1 MLDIVNLA
9 LPFFGVIF
17 IGFACAR
24 WRRIPDE
31 GLAWMNFFILYVTLP
46 ALFFRILSRT
56 PLEQLAQTGFIAATT
71 LASAGAFVIAFAIGL
86 VLRRGRADE
95 ALLAGVAGGFGN
107 VGYMGPGL
115 ALAIL
120 GQEAAAPVALIF
132 CFDALLFFV
141 LVPLLMAFAR
151 ASGGGIGRA
160 LWDVVRGVLLNP
172 LLLSAGLG
180 AVAAALHFEPPVAAD
195 RLLQFLYTSAAPCA
209 LFALGV
215 TVALRPVGRALPD
228 VPLLAAVKL
237 VAHPVIVLALL
248 HALGPFHPVW
258 TSTAVLMA
266 ALPPAL
272 TAYVF
277 ARQYGIWIEQASSVV
292 LIGTLASVAT
302 LIGVMWLVQSGTLAR
317 L

>member
-1 MLDIVNLA
+1 
-9 LPFFGVIF
+9 VIF

-71 LASAGAFVIAFAIGL
+71 LASASAFAIAFAVGL
-86 VLRRGRADE
+86 VLRRGRPDE

-115 ALAIL
+115 ALAAL
-120 GQEAAAPVALIF
+120 GAEAAAPVALIF

-151 ASGGGIGRA
+151 TSGAGIGRA
-160 LWDVVRGVLLNP
+160 LWDVTRGVALNP
-172 LLLSAGLG
+172 LLLSAALG
-180 AVAAALHFEPPVAAD
+180 ATAAAVGFEPPVAAD
-195 RLLQFLYTSAAPCA
+195 RLLQFLYASAAPCA

-215 TVALRPVGRALPD
+215 TVALRPVGRVLPD
-228 VPLLAAVKL
+228 VPVLVVVKL
-237 VAHPVIVLALL
+237 VVHPAIVLALL
-248 HALGPFHPVW
+248 QALGPFHPVW

-272 TAYVF
+272 TAYVL

-302 LIGVMWLVQSGTLAR
+302 LIGVMWLVQSGALAQ
-317 L
+317 

>member
-9 LPFFGVIF
+9 LPFFGVIL

-31 GLAWMNFFILYVTLP
+31 GLAWMNVFILYVTLP
-46 ALFFRILSRT
+46 ALFFRILSST
-56 PLEQLAQTGFIAATT
+56 PMEQLAQTGFIAATT
-71 LASAGAFVIAFAIGL
+71 TASAVAFAVAFAVGL
-86 VLRRGRADE
+86 VLRRGRTDE
-95 ALLAGVAGGFGN
+95 ALLAGIAGGFGN

-115 ALAIL
+115 ALATL
-120 GQEAAAPVALIF
+120 GAEAAAPVALIF

-151 ASGGGIGRA
+151 SFGAGIGRA
-160 LWDVVRGVLLNP
+160 LWEVVRGVLLNP

-180 AVAAALHFEPPVAAD
+180 AVAAAVKFEPPVAAD
-195 RLLQFLYTSAAPCA
+195 RLLQFLYASAAPCA

-215 TVALRPVGRALPD
+215 TVALRPVGRLLPE
-228 VPLLAAVKL
+228 VPLLVAVKL
-237 VAHPVIVLALL
+237 IVHPLIVLALL
-248 HALGPFHPVW
+248 RALGPFHPVW
-258 TSTAVLMA
+258 TDTAVLMA

-277 ARQYGIWIEQASSVV
+277 ARQYGTWIEQASSVV
-292 LIGTLASVAT
+292 LVGTLASVAT
-302 LIGVMWLVQSGTLAR
+302 LIAVMWMVQNGTLAR
-317 L
+317 I